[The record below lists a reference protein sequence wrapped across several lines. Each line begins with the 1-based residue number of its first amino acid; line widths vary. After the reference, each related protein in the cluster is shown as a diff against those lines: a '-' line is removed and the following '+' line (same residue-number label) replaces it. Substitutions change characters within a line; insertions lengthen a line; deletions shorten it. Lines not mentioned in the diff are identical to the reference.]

1 MSRTRT
7 LVDLQTADQ
16 QRAQVAARLAQIE
29 TRLADDSAVAAARA
43 VDAAATAHHQQVG
56 KDLRAAQAR
65 RASIQAHIAAEEGK
79 LYGGRVKAPKELQ
92 NLQREVEALRRQLSE
107 ADDQTLELMLARDA
121 AEAEVRAARA
131 ALATAEAQAVR
142 TGADL
147 AAERDKLVAAQQ
159 RLGPAR
165 QRLAA
170 ALPAADLALYERLW
184 RQHRGR
190 PLAQLRGPHCGGC
203 GMQLP
208 QPVLARVGG
217 PGDLVQC
224 THCGRVLVPAG

>member
-7 LVDLQTADQ
+7 LVDLQTTDQ

-29 TRLADDSAVAAARA
+29 ARLADDSAVAAARA
-43 VDAAATAHHQQVG
+43 AAADASARHEAVDKG
-56 KDLRAAQAR
+56 LRAAQAQ
-65 RASIQAHIAAEEGK
+65 RASIQEHIAIEEAK
-79 LYGGRVKAPKELQ
+79 LYGGQIKAPKELQ
-92 NLQREVEALRRQLSE
+92 NLQREVAALRRRLSE
-107 ADDQTLELMLARDA
+107 ADDRTLELMLARDA
-121 AEAEVRAARA
+121 AEAEVHAARA
-131 ALATAEAQAVR
+131 ALAAAEAQAAS
-142 TGADL
+142 TDESL
-147 AAERDKLVAAQQ
+147 AAERNKLVAARQ
-159 RLGPAR
+159 RLEPAR

-208 QPVLARVGG
+208 QPILERVGG
-217 PGDLVQC
+217 QGDLVQC
-224 THCGRVLVPAG
+224 SHCGRVLVPAG